1 MNTQR
6 TAFSP
11 QSFKLPKKVAVK
23 MPSNKRTYNWILLL
37 TVSWLLQQ
45 ASAGQMV
52 GQTAGRTSGSGGGSS
67 NNRFDRKRR
76 GDVDQ
81 VVQPTIVRPES
92 AVNADY
98 FKSDQLRSDNLK
110 SEHFLSKVNNFNA
123 DNVDPNDSERKRSEP
138 VDSVPELPTSLSRAT
153 LLSFTN
159 AEPLPISKGQTLS
172 PSPSRSK
179 VTRESDS
186 RSLSNRSVNGASVQ
200 NSTIPSLSN
209 DVHKFETLAPLATNS
224 PTVNSFIQNANS
236 DDRLSV
242 DARRSAGEETAK
254 DKRDMFAR
262 RPLGRTRRRLAAP
275 AAQLAESFDDQ
286 VIRFH
291 RERKSINMAGNPKLY
306 EALLK
311 SKRSSDGV
319 ESITIGAILPKT
331 ALITKFRSYQK
342 RLQDAVEDLMG
353 SKNGVFHFLQRFR
366 IAQAQLVLLSRNPTP
381 TEILSALCD
390 KLLPHNVSTIIYM
403 SNSDTDDSNAA
414 SALYLMQLTSYLG
427 IPSKCIDRSPC

>member
-1 MNTQR
+1 M
-6 TAFSP
+6 S
-11 QSFKLPKKVAVK
+11 
-23 MPSNKRTYNWILLL
+23 SNKRTYNWILLL
-37 TVSWLLQQ
+37 AVSWLLQQ

-52 GQTAGRTSGSGGGSS
+52 GQTAGRTSPDGST

-76 GDVDQ
+76 GDQ
-81 VVQPTIVRPES
+81 VVRPAILRPES
-92 AVNADY
+92 AVNSDY
-98 FKSDQLRSDNLK
+98 FKSEPLRSDNSDNSK
-110 SEHFLSKVNNFNA
+110 SEHIHLNLNTDS
-123 DNVDPNDSERKRSEP
+123 VDPNGPAAPAEQ
-138 VDSVPELPTSLSRAT
+138 PTSLSDRAT
-153 LLSFTN
+153 QLSFTN

-172 PSPSRSK
+172 PSRSK
-179 VTRESDS
+179 VTSDS
-186 RSLSNRSVNGASVQ
+186 RSLSNRSVNGASV

-209 DVHKFETLAPLATNS
+209 DLHKFETLAPPATNS
-224 PTVNSFIQNANS
+224 RTVNSFIQRANS
-236 DDRLSV
+236 H
-242 DARRSAGEETAK
+242 AEANETGKETGEETAKAKETSNENAK
-254 DKRDMFAR
+254 DKRDMLAR
-262 RPLGRTRRRLAAP
+262 RPLGRTRRRLGSP
-275 AAQLAESFDDQ
+275 AAQPDDESFDDQ

-427 IPSKCIDRSPC
+427 IPSKCIDRLPC